1 NDNNVFSLLPSTL
14 SFFSCISL
22 VSAIIFSV
30 LYFLRIEMMK
40 GLGMQEKSF
49 KEAFDEV
56 KEAIEK
62 GKEEDIS

>member
-1 NDNNVFSLLPSTL
+1 
-14 SFFSCISL
+14 
-22 VSAIIFSV
+22 
-30 LYFLRIEMMK
+30 MMK